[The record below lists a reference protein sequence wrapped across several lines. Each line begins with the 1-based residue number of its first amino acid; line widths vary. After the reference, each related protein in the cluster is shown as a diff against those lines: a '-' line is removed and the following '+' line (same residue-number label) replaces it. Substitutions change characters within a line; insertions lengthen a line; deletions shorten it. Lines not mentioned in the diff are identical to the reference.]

1 MKKLEKTKYDEIMD
15 PIAEAA
21 GKKLSEATQGIKD
34 AYESTTTKIGQAVD
48 EKTKD
53 LKQMYE
59 DLTKAEPARPELP
72 VAKYKLADKMDSR
85 INANPGTITKII
97 DSLGGRNEVGS
108 QPAMDKML
116 RGPQDQS
123 GMDRETIVEPINL
136 PNMDMLTETDIIDR
150 INKDP
155 KYQQL
160 PDNIRQQLINQTL
173 KKRSQLKELRAK
185 SAGDRS
191 FLKFLTDEVKREFG
205 K

>member
-15 PIAEAA
+15 PIAENI
-21 GKKLSEATQGIKD
+21 GKKLSEATQGIKN
-34 AYESTTTKIGQAVD
+34 AYESTTSRIGKAVD
-48 EKTKD
+48 EKTQD

-59 DLTKAEPARPELP
+59 ELAKSEPTRPELP
-72 VAKYKLADKMDSR
+72 VAKYKLADKINDR

-97 DSLGGRNEVGS
+97 DSLGGKDKVGL
-108 QPAMDKML
+108 QPAMDKMF

-123 GMDRETIVEPINL
+123 GMDKETIVEPVNL
-136 PNMDMLTETDIIDR
+136 PNMDMLTEPYIIDL

-173 KKRSQLKELRAK
+173 KKRAQLRDLRAK